1 VIQSGNQVDEGVYSG
16 MSRQSL
22 ITSQNGGLV
31 DAEGLIQALFAP
43 ECRPTIRW
51 VRQMQAQRKI
61 PYLKIGHLVR
71 FDIAKV
77 KATLNQNCSVSAR

>member
-1 VIQSGNQVDEGVYSG
+1 MQEMPIEPSS
-16 MSRQSL
+16 SPR
-22 ITSQNGGLV
+22 LV
-31 DAEGLIQALFAP
+31 DAQGLLEALFTP

-71 FDIAKV
+71 FDVAKV
-77 KATLNQNCSVSAR
+77 KEALDQSCSVSAR